1 RPILSCGDKKFRQF
15 IDTYCPISKERFWPT
30 WWCFESRA
38 QTILRAL
45 IQSSPKVDYT
55 SEHLTTSDGGEIRLD
70 WNENDSNSK
79 FSKHERPTILML
91 PGLTGSSKENYILHM
106 VYDARNLGYRSVV
119 FNNRGT
125 GDTQLK
131 TPRTYCA
138 ANTEDTEFVIKH
150 IRTKYPNAPLIG
162 VGVSLG
168 GAILFNYLAKLGD
181 ESEIEAALICSP
193 AYDFK
198 ESTKM
203 LEQGLNYWIFNQR
216 LARNLC
222 NLIRLMILFNY
233 MAKTGKSACLL
244 AAMSISVGW
253 DVFAACNSLDKFV
266 NYYLFNKTL
275 ARSLCYLVKKNLHLF
290 ERNVNIDTAHVLKS
304 ESIKDFDERFTSK
317 LFGYSSVDHYYTEAS
332 LHTKVH
338 SLARPVLC
346 LSAADDPFA
355 PETSIPMKEA
365 EENENIAIVKTAC
378 GGHIGFLEG
387 TFPSDRSYMYRW
399 FQQFVSGMFEHGL
412 KSD

>member
-1 RPILSCGDKKFRQF
+1 MSQLVFKDFCIHWIFDHPWYAISGCFASFYTVYYLAFIVKRPILSCGDKKFRQF

-168 GAILFNYLAKLGD
+168 G
-181 ESEIEAALICSP
+181 
-193 AYDFK
+193 
-198 ESTKM
+198 
-203 LEQGLNYWIFNQR
+203 
-216 LARNLC
+216 
-222 NLIRLMILFNY
+222 
-233 MAKTGKSACLL
+233 
-244 AAMSISVGW
+244 
-253 DVFAACNSLDKFV
+253 
-266 NYYLFNKTL
+266 
-275 ARSLCYLVKKNLHLF
+275 NLHLF

>member
-1 RPILSCGDKKFRQF
+1 MSQLVFKDFCIHWIFDHPWYAISGCFASFYTVYYLAFIVKRPILSCGDKKFRQF

-222 NLIRLMILFNY
+222 NLMRL
-233 MAKTGKSACLL
+233 
-244 AAMSISVGW
+244 
-253 DVFAACNSLDKFV
+253 
-266 NYYLFNKTL
+266 
-275 ARSLCYLVKKNLHLF
+275 NLHLF